1 MYFDFIYPY
10 LIIRLKS
17 NEKKTNVKAR
27 KYGIKI
33 LWFGSC
39 VDIKGRVKGGGHHPG
54 NLNFALNF

>member
-17 NEKKTNVKAR
+17 NEKKTNAKAR

-33 LWFGSC
+33 LWFGSR
-39 VDIKGRVKGGGHHPG
+39 VDKKGRVKGGGGTITLEIKISH
-54 NLNFALNF
+54 